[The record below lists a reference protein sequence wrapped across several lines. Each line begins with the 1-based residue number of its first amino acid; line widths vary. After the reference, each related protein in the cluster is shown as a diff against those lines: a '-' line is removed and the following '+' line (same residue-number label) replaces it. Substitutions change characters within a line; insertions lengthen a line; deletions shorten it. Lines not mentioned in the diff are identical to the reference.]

1 MKLAIVFISALAI
14 GGHAR
19 PNTGYLVN
27 QVNNYRQASASLL
40 NNAMRL
46 AKTDVSQLAI
56 NLRQAGSS
64 KVEESVVWNYLLGNT
79 TPSPLR
85 VNEFNTALAEIIDA
99 DQTIPLATK
108 TETLA
113 TLDTLF
119 KELREM
125 LVTHNKVYNVD
136 SYQEDV
142 ATDNFLQKI
151 GDYNLSSNALLS
163 KAMEVSGISSNKLL
177 VNIRKEGENI
187 SKFAMPRLLRGENIA
202 KNEKYLQLQKGFE
215 RIVSTELTAE
225 KAQTIT
231 KELDKIFS
239 EMFEVALP
247 LERFVRD
254 NKQAFSVELQPGVAK
269 VVASRMQAAVDYA
282 EQHAL
287 SNAEKHSSSMATAR
301 DKGYMATSYGTDLDT
316 KGFLQII
323 DDYDLSSIALLLR
336 ATEVSEIS
344 FYKLLNSMRSDG
356 EVIGKHTIPRI
367 LKGERIA
374 TDERYLQLQA
384 GLVKIVTD
392 ELPVQQAQT
401 IIEDLKIIF
410 NQMIS
415 VALPLERY
423 VRDNKQVPIELH
435 AGVAKV
441 KESRA
446 QAVTDHQQRWA
457 TK

>member
-1 MKLAIVFISALAI
+1 MKLAILFVSALAI
-14 GGHAR
+14 GGHTR
-19 PNTGYLVN
+19 PNTSYLVN

-46 AKTDVSQLAI
+46 AKTDVPQLVTKM
-56 NLRQAGSS
+56 RQAGSS
-64 KVEESVVWNYLLGNT
+64 KVEGSVVWNYLLGNT

-85 VNEFNTALAEIIDA
+85 VNEFNATLTEIIDT
-99 DQTIPLATK
+99 DQTITLATK

-113 TLDTLF
+113 TLDTIF

-125 LVTHNKVYNVD
+125 LVTHDKVYNVD

-163 KAMEVSGISSNKLL
+163 KAMGVSGISSNKLL
-177 VNIRKEGENI
+177 VNMRKDGEKI
-187 SKFAMPRLLRGENIA
+187 SKFAIPRILRGENIA
-202 KNEKYLQLQKGFE
+202 KNEKYLQLQKGLE
-215 RIVSTELTAE
+215 RIITTELTAQ
-225 KAQTIT
+225 KAQIIT

-239 EMFEVALP
+239 EMFKVALP

-269 VVASRMQAAVDYA
+269 IVASRMQAAVDYA

-287 SNAEKHSSSMATAR
+287 SNTKKHSSAMATVRA
-301 DKGYMATSYGTDLDT
+301 KGYMAISYETDLDA
-316 KGFLQII
+316 KGFLQRI
-323 DDYDLSSIALLLR
+323 DDYDLSSIALLLK

-344 FYKLLNSMRSDG
+344 FYKLINSMRSDG

-401 IIEDLKIIF
+401 IIEELKIIF
-410 NQMIS
+410 NKMIR

-423 VRDNKQVPIELH
+423 VRDNKQVPVELQ

-441 KESRA
+441 KESRT
-446 QAVTDHQQRWA
+446 QAVTDHQQRWM